1 MNVIGVSNSTNK
13 QLVKFT
19 ISLFTDKNY
28 ELIHL
33 NEFDNSIPES
43 ITALSEKINDSRFLI
58 ISLTNNSYNS
68 SLNSI
73 DNWFKKLPNP
83 ELFNNTSILLISTSN
98 KENGDDEV
106 LKSAKEQF
114 LKYGSEI
121 IDTFYL
127 PNFETNFDDENGIT
141 DIKLSL
147 ELIRKAN
154 VIKQQS
160 KLKHYFKKRIS
171 TCGIDNTGF
180 ENCDSSSY

>member
-1 MNVIGVSNSTNK
+1 MNVIGFSNSTNK

-19 ISLFTDKNY
+19 ISLFTDKNH

-33 NEFDNSIPES
+33 NEFENTIDEN
-43 ITALSEKINDSRFLI
+43 ITILSEKINESRFLI
-58 ISLTNNSYNS
+58 ILLTNDSYNS

-73 DNWFKKLPNP
+73 DNWFEKLPNP
-83 ELFNNTSILLISTSN
+83 ELFNNTSILLLSTSN
-98 KENGDDEV
+98 KENEDDEV
-106 LKSAKEQF
+106 LESAKEQF
-114 LKYGSEI
+114 SKYGSEI

-127 PNFETNFDDENGIT
+127 PNFETNFDDEKGIT

-154 VIKQQS
+154 TIKQQS
-160 KLKHYFKKRIS
+160 KLKYYFKKRVS